1 MGYPAPSFEVPHG
14 ARNRDACRPYE
25 ISGARGEAAD
35 RDVGVVAYN
44 QVEMRTDQLP
54 GGALVQQGL
63 DDLAA
68 ARDSVAAW
76 LVLVGAPRLRR
87 LGLAVPPTDEP
98 RAEHR
103 LYERL
108 AAIDP
113 DAAHSRY
120 NALIR
125 LLVSFERAA
134 ACDG

>member
-1 MGYPAPSFEVPHG
+1 LRRKCV
-14 ARNRDACRPYE
+14 R
-25 ISGARGEAAD
+25 
-35 RDVGVVAYN
+35 
-44 QVEMRTDQLP
+44 LP
-54 GGALVQQGL
+54 GGNACHRRI

-87 LGLAVPPTDEP
+87 LGLAVPATDEP
-98 RAEHR
+98 CAEHR

-134 ACDG
+134 ACDA

>member
-1 MGYPAPSFEVPHG
+1 MSM
-14 ARNRDACRPYE
+14 
-25 ISGARGEAAD
+25 D
-35 RDVGVVAYN
+35 R
-44 QVEMRTDQLP
+44 LP
-54 GGALVQQGL
+54 GGVLILQGL

-68 ARDSVAAW
+68 ARDTVAAW

-87 LGLAVPPTDEP
+87 LGLLVPETDEP

-108 AAIDP
+108 AAVDP

-134 ACDG
+134 ACDV

>member
-1 MGYPAPSFEVPHG
+1 VIGVP
-14 ARNRDACRPYE
+14 
-25 ISGARGEAAD
+25 
-35 RDVGVVAYN
+35 YN
-44 QVEMRTDQLP
+44 DVEMRMDRLP
-54 GGALVQQGL
+54 GGVLIQQGL

-68 ARDSVAAW
+68 ARDTVAAW

-87 LGLAVPPTDEP
+87 IGLAVPATDEP

-108 AAIDP
+108 AAVDP
-113 DAAHSRY
+113 DTAHSRY

-134 ACDG
+134 ACDA